1 MNTYNKVEFEDGM
14 TGDQPVD
21 EAMEAARAEAN
32 PEVLDGDL
40 SIPSEEPNYGDLL
53 AEKFGGDVEKLAQA
67 YSELER
73 KMSSGTEA
81 AESAEPA
88 EPAEASMD
96 AVQPYIDE
104 FTSTGE
110 LSDASREALEK
121 MFPAALVEDY
131 LAKSAMAQEY
141 SAAQEEQQLKGIYET
156 VGGEAQYAQMVNWA
170 SNTLSPEAIE
180 AFNESVNGTAH
191 QAELAVRGL
200 AAQYAASGAPRTPSL
215 LQSKPEG
222 ITGLAPYESLS
233 QVTKDMATKEY
244 KEDPAFRAKVH
255 ARMGV
260 SNVI

>member
-1 MNTYNKVEFEDGM
+1 MSTYNKVEFEDGM

-21 EAMEAARAEAN
+21 EAMEAAKAEAN

-73 KMSSGTEA
+73 KMSSA
-81 AESAEPA
+81 AAAEPA
-88 EPAEASMD
+88 EPTEPTETSME

-104 FTSTGE
+104 FHSTGE
-110 LSDASREALEK
+110 LSEASREALEK
-121 MFPAALVEDY
+121 MFPAALVDDY

-141 SAAQEEQQLKGIYET
+141 SAAQEEQHLKSIYDT

-170 SNTLSPEAIE
+170 SNALSSEAIE

-200 AAQYAASGAPRTPSL
+200 AAQYAASGAPKTPNL

>member
-1 MNTYNKVEFEDGM
+1 MSTYNKVEFEDGM

-21 EAMEAARAEAN
+21 EAMEAAKAEAN

-40 SIPSEEPNYGDLL
+40 SIPGEEPNYGDLL

-73 KMSSGTEA
+73 KMSSA
-81 AESAEPA
+81 AAAEPA
-88 EPAEASMD
+88 EPAEPTETSME

-104 FTSTGE
+104 FHSTGE

-121 MFPAALVEDY
+121 MFPAALVDDY

-141 SAAQEEQQLKGIYET
+141 SAAQEEQHLKSIYDT

-170 SNTLSPEAIE
+170 SNALSSEAIE

-200 AAQYAASGAPRTPSL
+200 AAQYAASGAPTTPNL

>member
-1 MNTYNKVEFEDGM
+1 MSTYNKVEFEDGM

-21 EAMEAARAEAN
+21 EAMEAAKAEAN

-40 SIPSEEPNYGDLL
+40 SIPGEEPNYGDLL

-73 KMSSGTEA
+73 KMSSA
-81 AESAEPA
+81 AAAEPA
-88 EPAEASMD
+88 EPTEPTETSME

-104 FTSTGE
+104 FHSTGE
-110 LSDASREALEK
+110 LSEASREALEK
-121 MFPAALVEDY
+121 MFPAALVDDY

-141 SAAQEEQQLKGIYET
+141 SAAQEEQHLKSIYDT

-170 SNTLSPEAIE
+170 SNALSSEAIE

-200 AAQYAASGAPRTPSL
+200 AAQYAASGAPKTPNL

>member
-1 MNTYNKVEFEDGM
+1 MSTYNKVEFEDGM

-21 EAMEAARAEAN
+21 EAMEAAKAEAN

-73 KMSSGTEA
+73 KMSSA
-81 AESAEPA
+81 AAAEPA
-88 EPAEASMD
+88 EPAEPTETSME

-104 FTSTGE
+104 FHSTGE

-121 MFPAALVEDY
+121 MFPAALVDDY

-141 SAAQEEQQLKGIYET
+141 SAAQEEQHLKSIYDT

-170 SNTLSPEAIE
+170 SNALSPEAIE

-200 AAQYAASGAPRTPSL
+200 AAQYAASGAPKTPNL

-222 ITGLAPYESLS
+222 VTGLAPYESLS

>member
-1 MNTYNKVEFEDGM
+1 MSTYNKVEFEDGM

-21 EAMEAARAEAN
+21 EAMEAAKAEAN

-73 KMSSGTEA
+73 KMSSATA
-81 AESAEPA
+81 AEPA
-88 EPAEASMD
+88 EPTEPTETSME

-104 FTSTGE
+104 FHSTGE

-121 MFPAALVEDY
+121 MFPAALVDDY

-170 SNTLSPEAIE
+170 SNALSPEAIE

-200 AAQYAASGAPRTPSL
+200 AAQYAASGAPKTPNL

>member
-1 MNTYNKVEFEDGM
+1 MSTYNKVEFEDGM

-21 EAMEAARAEAN
+21 EAMEAAKAEAN

-73 KMSSGTEA
+73 KMSSA
-81 AESAEPA
+81 AAAEPA
-88 EPAEASMD
+88 EPAEPTETSME

-104 FTSTGE
+104 FHSTGE

-121 MFPAALVEDY
+121 MFPAALVDDY

-141 SAAQEEQQLKGIYET
+141 SAAQEEQHLKSIYDT

-170 SNTLSPEAIE
+170 SNALSPEAIE

-200 AAQYAASGAPRTPSL
+200 AAQYAASGAPKTPNL